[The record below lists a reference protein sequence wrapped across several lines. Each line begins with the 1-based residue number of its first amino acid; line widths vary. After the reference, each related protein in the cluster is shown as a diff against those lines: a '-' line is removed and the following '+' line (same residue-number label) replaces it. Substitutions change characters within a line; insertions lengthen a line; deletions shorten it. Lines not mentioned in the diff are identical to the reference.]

1 MLIVLYILN
10 RRRLQLEN
18 IRNRSAIYYNAH
30 NQRER
35 ENTLDSTTNRKMET
49 LKPSEMTGFLNRL
62 SGTHKKAVQSDTT
75 ISLILDNGSSDEGV
89 VRRITRRNKENMSSS
104 AQKNM

>member
-1 MLIVLYILN
+1 MLIVN
-10 RRRLQLEN
+10 RRQLQLEN

-30 NQRER
+30 KQR